1 MYHCTKCIRQFS
13 ALKTDTD
20 DVNDEQYDVCPHCG
34 NDMFL
39 QDGSLPKELLQKLA
53 SKKVSIQKPVKPLF
67 RSKDEWLAL
76 EEERYKNEDEV
87 IEAHIR
93 SRQ

>member
-53 SKKVSIQKPVKPLF
+53 SKKVSIQKPVKLWF